1 MRQFKSLLILSTA
14 LIMASCGQK
23 ANEQQTVIVEEA
35 PKVTVTT
42 VHAENV
48 PQLSTHCKQHH
59 TSNSIS
65 YQRYSG

>member
-1 MRQFKSLLILSTA
+1 MRKIKSLLILSTA

-23 ANEQQTVIVEEA
+23 ANEQQTTIVEEA

-48 PQLSTHCKQHH
+48 PILSTYPTTVQA
-59 TSNSIS
+59 
-65 YQRYSG
+65 